1 MNRKT
6 SFSLLTILFLVIV
19 TIVILIN
26 HNLRDKSGTEMPN
39 IIFILA
45 DDMGYGDL
53 QVLNPKSKI
62 PTPNMDKLAAAGMYF
77 TDAHSYSGVCTPT
90 RYGVLTGRYC
100 FRTRVSAGVLGGH
113 DVSLIE
119 PGRETVATLLG
130 KAGYRSA
137 CVGKWHLGL
146 DYKKKDPNKL
156 LYEGPNFGNTKNT
169 DNVDYTGTI
178 DGGPCDHGFDYS
190 YILPASLDIQPY
202 IYISNKKVVN
212 TDLEHID
219 GVAERTRGLFWRHGD
234 AEKGFDFYDV
244 LPMLTRHAMGFIR
257 KHHKETPDHPFFLYF
272 PLTAPHTPWVPTES
286 FLGTSEAGTY
296 GDFVHQVDHS
306 LGQIM
311 QLVDSLEIHSNTI
324 IILTSDNGSHWKPED
339 IAKYD
344 HQANAHFRGMKS
356 DVWEGGHRVP
366 FLVRWPG
373 TIPEGSSSNRMIC
386 HNDLLATVA
395 ELTGQQLDWNAGED
409 SFSYLSALTK
419 EESEWTERRTMI
431 NQAVS
436 TTLAIRK
443 DNWKLIL
450 DKSSGG
456 WSQNEILEGPPMQL
470 YNLDEDI
477 GEQHNLYNEM
487 PEKVAELEALLHI
500 YRKEGRSRFK

>member
-6 SFSLLTILFLVIV
+6 SFSLLTILLLVIV

-26 HNLRDKSGTEMPN
+26 HNPKDKSSIQMPN

-53 QVLNPKSKI
+53 QVLNPESKI
-62 PTPNMDKLAAAGMYF
+62 PTPNMDQLAAEGMYF

-130 KAGYRSA
+130 RAGYRSA

-146 DYKKKDPNKL
+146 DYKKREPDKL
-156 LYEGPNFGNTKNT
+156 LYEGLNFGNTKNT
-169 DNVDYTGTI
+169 DNVDYTGTV

-190 YILPASLDIQPY
+190 YILPASLDMQPY

-212 TDLEHID
+212 TKLEHID

-234 AEKGFDFYDV
+234 AEIGFDFFNV
-244 LPMLTRHAMGFIR
+244 LPRLTRHAMGFIR
-257 KHHKETPDHPFFLYF
+257 NHRRENPDRAFFLYF

-286 FLGTSEAGTY
+286 FLGTSGAGTY

-311 QLVDSLEIHSNTI
+311 QLVDSLEISSNTI

-344 HQANAHFRGMKS
+344 HRANAHFRGMKS

-373 TIPEGSSSNRMIC
+373 IIPEGTSSSRMIC

-395 ELTGQQLDWNAGED
+395 ELTGQHLDWNAGED
-409 SFSYLSALTK
+409 SFSYLSELTR
-419 EESEWTERRTMI
+419 EESEWTERHTMI

-450 DKSSGG
+450 DTSSGG
-456 WSQNEILEGPPMQL
+456 WSRDEIMEGPPMQL

-477 GEQHNLYNEM
+477 GEQHNLYHDM
-487 PEKVAELEALLHI
+487 PEKVAELEALFHI

>member
-6 SFSLLTILFLVIV
+6 SYSLLTILFLVIV
-19 TIVILIN
+19 TIVMLIN
-26 HNLRDKSGTEMPN
+26 KNPRDKSGTDMPN
-39 IIFILA
+39 VIFIMA

-119 PGRETVATLLG
+119 PGRVTVATLLG

-146 DYKKKDPNKL
+146 DYKKKDPDKL
-156 LYEGPNFGNTKNT
+156 LYEGPNFGNTINT
-169 DNVDYTGTI
+169 ENVDYTGAV

-190 YILPASLDIQPY
+190 YILPASLDMQPY
-202 IYISNKKVVN
+202 IYISNKKVVD

-244 LPMLTRHAMGFIR
+244 LPRLTRYAMGFIR

-311 QLVDSLEIHSNTI
+311 QLVDSLEIYSNTI

-344 HQANAHFRGMKS
+344 HRANAHFRGMKS

-386 HNDLLATVA
+386 HNDLLATMA

-409 SFSYLSALTK
+409 SFSYLSALTR

>member
-1 MNRKT
+1 
-6 SFSLLTILFLVIV
+6 
-19 TIVILIN
+19 
-26 HNLRDKSGTEMPN
+26 
-39 IIFILA
+39 
-45 DDMGYGDL
+45 
-53 QVLNPKSKI
+53 
-62 PTPNMDKLAAAGMYF
+62 
-77 TDAHSYSGVCTPT
+77 
-90 RYGVLTGRYC
+90 
-100 FRTRVSAGVLGGH
+100 VLGGH

-130 KAGYRSA
+130 RAGYRSG

-146 DYKKKDPNKL
+146 DYKKKDPDRL
-156 LYEGPNFGNTKNT
+156 LYVGPDFGNTTNT
-169 DNVDYTGTI
+169 DNVDYTGI
-178 DGGPCDHGFDYS
+178 VDGGPCDHGFDYS
-190 YILPASLDIQPY
+190 YILPASLDMQPY
-202 IYISNKKVVN
+202 IYISNKKVIN
-212 TDLEHID
+212 TDLEHIE
-219 GVAERTRGLFWRHGD
+219 GVSGRTRGLFWRHGD

-244 LPMLTRHAMGFIR
+244 LPRLTRYAMGFIR
-257 KHHKETPDHPFFLYF
+257 DHHMTYPDRPFFLYF

-286 FLGTSEAGTY
+286 FTGTSEAGAY
-296 GDFVHQVDHS
+296 GDFVHQVDHC

-324 IILTSDNGSHWKPED
+324 MILTSDNGSHWRPED

-344 HQANAHFRGMKS
+344 HRANAQFRGMKS

-373 TIPEGSSSNRMIC
+373 TVPERSSSSRMIC
-386 HNDLLATVA
+386 HNDLMATMA
-395 ELTGQQLDWNAGED
+395 ELTGQPLDWNAGED
-409 SFSYLSALTK
+409 SFSYLSALTREK
-419 EESEWTERRTMI
+419 SDWAERHTMI

-450 DKSSGG
+450 DISSGG
-456 WSQNEILEGPPMQL
+456 WSRNEITEGPPMQL

-477 GEQHNLYNEM
+477 GEQHNLYLDM
-487 PEKVAELEALLHI
+487 PDKVAELENLFHI

>member
-6 SFSLLTILFLVIV
+6 TFSLLTILMLVAI
-19 TIVILIN
+19 TIIILVYN
-26 HNLRDKSGTEMPN
+26 NPRDQSGTELPN
-39 IIFILA
+39 VIFILA

-53 QVLNPKSKI
+53 QVLNPESRI
-62 PTPNMDKLAAAGMYF
+62 PTPNMDQLAAAGMYF

-100 FRTRVSAGVLGGH
+100 FRTRVSSGVLGGH

-130 KAGYRSA
+130 RAGYRSG

-146 DYKKKDPNKL
+146 DYKKKDPDKL
-156 LYEGPNFGNTKNT
+156 LYVGPNFGNTSNT
-169 DNVDYTGTI
+169 DNVDYAGI
-178 DGGPCDHGFDYS
+178 VDGGPCDHGFDYS
-190 YILPASLDIQPY
+190 YILPASLDMQPY

-219 GVAERTRGLFWRHGD
+219 GVSERTRGLFWRHGD

-244 LPMLTRHAMGFIR
+244 LPRLTRHAMGFIR
-257 KHHKETPDHPFFLYF
+257 DHLRKYPDRPFFLYF

-286 FLGTSEAGTY
+286 FTGTSGAGTY
-296 GDFVHQVDHS
+296 GDFVNQVDHG

-311 QLVDSLEIHSNTI
+311 QLVDSLDIRGNTI
-324 IILTSDNGSHWKPED
+324 LILTSDNGSHWKPED
-339 IAKYD
+339 IEKYN
-344 HQANAHFRGMKS
+344 HRANAHFRGMKS

-366 FLVRWPG
+366 FLVRWTG
-373 TIPEGSSSNRMIC
+373 TIPEGSSSNRMVC
-386 HNDLLATVA
+386 HNDLLATMA
-395 ELTGQQLDWNAGED
+395 ELTGQPLDWNAGED
-409 SFSYLSALTK
+409 SFSFLSVLTR
-419 EESEWTERRTMI
+419 EESDWAERRTMI

-436 TTLAIRK
+436 TTLAVRK

-450 DKSSGG
+450 DISSGG
-456 WSQNEILEGPPMQL
+456 WSRNEITEGPPMQL
-470 YNLDEDI
+470 YNLDEDV
-477 GEQHNLYNEM
+477 GEQHNLYHDM
-487 PEKVAELEALLHI
+487 PGKVAELENLFHV

>member
-202 IYISNKKVVN
+202 IYVSNKKVVN